1 MSVKNIGGSK
11 LITKSSKNVTKQY
24 WVRPQ
29 DWLPLPALTAA
40 DQKVYILMAVIENA
54 LNYVSFSIQGAY
66 TVDWGDGT
74 SNNYSSNTTGDHY
87 YDYSSISSATLSERG
102 YKQVIITITPQAGQ
116 NITILNLGASNIS
129 RAGNSSQILEMT
141 ASVPNATSVIMIPST
156 WSAIGSTGVGHPML
170 ESLNIVAWS
179 SSIVNI
185 SSMFRSLVSLQNVS
199 FPKFNNYTNVS
210 SLFQNCYQ
218 LKSAPWF
225 NTSLVIS
232 FDLMFNGCKSLVD
245 VPFYDTV
252 SSTGFSLMFNDC
264 QSLESI
270 PKFNTSNG
278 LGFAGMFQGC
288 SSLVEVPELDFTK
301 NTASWGTAGNGG
313 LFKFCNSLKEI
324 KAIFPTTADGS
335 TQAQSLFADCY
346 ALRSLPLMY
355 SAAWTTTQDTLP
367 RGLFES
373 LYSIKEIPAFN
384 LSGVTGSNASNL
396 ARYCVNLTRSQ
407 VYGIKVSH
415 TYTNTNLGKA
425 AIEEIFTNLGTP
437 ATSQTITISQT
448 AGVVLNPA
456 ISKTS
461 CGTTSGSTTVT
472 QSNTSNLAIGQLV
485 TGTGIS
491 TGRSVTF
498 QGTGDTVTLAGHGLP
513 NGRRVSFSAITTT
526 TGIVV
531 YTYYYVINATTD
543 TFQLAKTVGG
553 SAIDLVNDGS
563 GTVLYPTYITGIAT
577 NTNFT
582 IDVPASATG
591 TVTLVARNL
600 DTSLA
605 TMKFWS
611 VTG

>member
-29 DWLPLPALTAA
+29 DWLSVPALTESE
-40 DQKVYILMAVIENA
+40 QKVYILMAVVDKST
-54 LNYVSFSIQGAY
+54 NYASVNFQGAY
-66 TVDWGDGT
+66 SVDWGDGT
-74 SNNYSSNTTGDHY
+74 SNNYSSGTTGDHY
-87 YDYSSISSATLSERG
+87 YDYASISSDSLSERG
-102 YKQVIITITPQAGQ
+102 YKQVIITVTPQAGQ
-116 NITILNLGASNIS
+116 NITNLNLGASNITKQGS
-129 RAGNSSQILEMT
+129 ASQFLEIS
-141 ASVPNATSVIMIPST
+141 ASVPNATSVSIQSSS
-156 WSAIGSTGVGHPML
+156 WSSITSAGNGHPIL

-185 SSMFRSLVSLQNVS
+185 SSKFRSLVSLQNVS

-210 SLFQNCYQ
+210 NLFQNCYQ

-225 NTSLVIS
+225 NTSSATS
-232 FDLMFNGCKSLVD
+232 FDSMFSGCKSLVD
-245 VPFYDTV
+245 VPYYDTGA
-252 SSTGFSLMFNDC
+252 STGFSQMFNEC

-270 PKFNTSNG
+270 PKLNTSNG
-278 LGFAGMFQGC
+278 IGFGAMFQGC

-301 NTASWGTAGNGG
+301 NTASWGPTSGG

-335 TQAQSLFADCY
+335 TQAQSLFSECY

-355 SAAWTTTQDTLP
+355 SAGWTTTQDTLP

-373 LYSIKEIPAFN
+373 LYSIREIPAYN

-415 TYTNTNLGKA
+415 SYANTNLGKA
-425 AIEEIFTNLGTP
+425 ALEEIFTNLGTP
-437 ATSQTITISQT
+437 ATSQTITLSNSL
-448 AGVVLNPA
+448 GVGLNPA

-461 CGTTSGSTTVT
+461 CGTTSGSTTIT
-472 QSNTSNLAIGQLV
+472 QSNTSSLVVGQLV

-491 TGRSVTF
+491 TGRSVTT
-498 QGTGDTVTLAGHGLP
+498 QGATDTVTLTGHGLP

-531 YTYYYVINATTD
+531 YTYYYVINATAD
-543 TFQLAKTVGG
+543 TFQLATTPGG
-553 SAIDLVNDGS
+553 SVIDLVNDG
-563 GTVLYPTYITGIAT
+563 TATLLYPTYITGITT

-582 IDVPASATG
+582 VDVPASATG